1 MDPKKISL
9 TAPATTS
16 MTPKQTPLEALA
28 ADVKKRDDE
37 LGHRMAMDV
46 LGLQDDP
53 LKAAVE
59 KAVTGRVDV
68 FGKLTKGPGSI

>member
-1 MDPKKISL
+1 MDPKKTSL

-37 LGHRMAMDV
+37 LGHRTAMDV

>member
-1 MDPKKISL
+1 MDPKKTSL

-16 MTPKQTPLEALA
+16 MTPMQTPLEALA

>member
-1 MDPKKISL
+1 
-9 TAPATTS
+9 
-16 MTPKQTPLEALA
+16 MTPKQTPLEALT

>member
-1 MDPKKISL
+1 MDPKKTSL

>member
-1 MDPKKISL
+1 
-9 TAPATTS
+9 

>member
-1 MDPKKISL
+1 MDPKKTSL
-9 TAPATTS
+9 TAPAATS

>member
-1 MDPKKISL
+1 MDPKKIPS
-9 TAPATTS
+9 TAPATILKNPNLTVA
-16 MTPKQTPLEALA
+16 EAVADA
-28 ADVKKRDDE
+28 AKKRDDE

-59 KAVTGRVDV
+59 KVVTGRVDIH
-68 FGKLTKGPGSI
+68 GRLTKGPGSI

>member
-1 MDPKKISL
+1 MDPKKTSL

-28 ADVKKRDDE
+28 ADVKKQDDE

>member
-1 MDPKKISL
+1 MDPKKTSL

-16 MTPKQTPLEALA
+16 MTPKQTTLEALA